1 MTIFNSSRLSF
12 YAEVLPLFVKM
23 REQGLIRLIKLIE
36 LIRDLST
43 SFILHPHL
51 STLSTLSTQLP
62 RLSAKFTPNMKS
74 KESFWKRIGLHDW
87 FLKKEEDQHI
97 EGPVTLTPNDVF
109 HYILDKFNASVQELS
124 FANRVVF
131 YHEYIICFNPED
143 YRQFMDNKKGIFGL
157 IVQESVKEFYIMLK
171 KYRTEGR
178 TVQPSSSKW
187 VFRFVSHPDY
197 NRGDK
202 SFIGKLLPGNL
213 HQEKENLRVT
223 FIPRQTGIA
232 QTFDINP
239 DILAGF
245 TFYSEGYYEVPYQ
258 EDLTYDEKQTKQAIT
273 NVKARFETIIPEKEY
288 AGRKVE
294 YIMKDDEVTVSGKE
308 ETKEASNIFRIPSEW
323 VNTPHLRIRFDK
335 NEGKFYLASFGEK
348 TLLNEKEITRSNVDQ
363 PGWTELPFNSRI
375 MLNGIVGI
383 NIFKP

>member
-1 MTIFNSSRLSF
+1 
-12 YAEVLPLFVKM
+12 
-23 REQGLIRLIKLIE
+23 
-36 LIRDLST
+36 
-43 SFILHPHL
+43 
-51 STLSTLSTQLP
+51 
-62 RLSAKFTPNMKS
+62 MKS
-74 KESFWKRIGLHDW
+74 KDSIWKRMGLHEW
-87 FLKKEEDQHI
+87 FLKKEPDPAFD
-97 EGPVTLTPNDVF
+97 GPPSLTPNDVF
-109 HYILDKFNASVQELS
+109 HYILEKFNASIKELS

-131 YHEYIICFNPED
+131 YHEFIICFNPED
-143 YRQFMDNKKGIFGL
+143 YKEFMDNKKGIFGL
-157 IVQESVKEFYIMLK
+157 IVQESVKEFYIILK
-171 KYRTEGR
+171 EHRNSGR
-178 TVQPSSSKW
+178 TVQPSSGKW

-197 NRGDK
+197 ARGDK
-202 SFIGKLLPGNL
+202 SFIGKLLPGTL

-239 DILAGF
+239 DILGGF

-258 EDLTYDEKQTKQAIT
+258 EDLTYDESRPKPTIT
-273 NVKARFETIIPEKEY
+273 NVKARFETIVPEKEF

-308 ETKEASNIFRIPSEW
+308 ETKEAPNIFRIPTEW

-335 NEGKFYLASFGEK
+335 NEGKFYLSSFGEK
-348 TLLNEKEITRSNVDQ
+348 TLLNEKEIPRSNIDQ